1 MSTLAFQ
8 HSQPFTI
15 GVELEL
21 QIVGSYEYDLA
32 NGATDLLREVK
43 TKGIAG
49 EIQPEI
55 TGGMI
60 ELSTGVCGDCGS
72 ALEQL
77 TDIRERLLGAA
88 RRLDLQLCGGGTHPF
103 QHWHERRIVDAP
115 RFRQLTDLYGYLMKQ
130 FTVFGQQVHVG
141 CPDPDAALWLLHSL
155 GRYIPHFIAL
165 SAASPYVQG
174 ADTGFHSAWLNS
186 VFAFPLSGRAP
197 FHLRWSEFEGYFERM
212 RATGI
217 VQSMKDFYWDI
228 RPKPEFGTIE
238 LRVMDTPL
246 TVKKAAALAGYLQAL
261 ARYLVKEAPRQGD
274 GPRED
279 DCLVYNFNRF
289 QASRF
294 GLAGMLVDPRS
305 GEQLSLRDDLIATLA
320 RIESHAIDAHAE
332 DACRQLLRFVHAGE
346 TDADWLRGIYARE
359 DSLAE
364 VVRQQCQR
372 WAHADGAL

>member
-1 MSTLAFQ
+1 MSTLAFR
-8 HSQPFTI
+8 HSEPFTI

-49 EIQPEI
+49 EIKPEI

-60 ELSTGVCGDCGS
+60 ELSTGVCGDSGS
-72 ALEQL
+72 AMEQL
-77 TDIRERLLGAA
+77 TDIRERLLAAA

-130 FTVFGQQVHVG
+130 FTVFGQHVHVG

-174 ADTGFHSAWLNS
+174 ADTGFHSARLNS

-197 FHLRWSEFEGYFERM
+197 FHLSWREFEGYFERM

-246 TVKKAAALAGYLQAL
+246 TVNKAAALAGYLQAL
-261 ARYLVKEAPRQGD
+261 SRYLVKEAPRHGD

-279 DCLVYNFNRF
+279 DYLVYNFNRF

-294 GLAGMLVDPRS
+294 GLGGMLVDPRS

-332 DACRQLLRFVHAGE
+332 DACRQLLRLVHAGE

-359 DSLAE
+359 ESFAE
-364 VVRQQCQR
+364 VVRQQCER
-372 WAHADGAL
+372 WAQAGAAL